1 MSSFKGALKI
11 ELRLYDTVS
20 TGLEVSRKE
29 PSPPFR
35 GEREGPAQR
44 EGEVGS
50 AANRPGGPPHPAL
63 SPGRRGE
70 RIT

>member
-44 EGEVGS
+44 EGEVAG
-50 AANRPGGPPHPAL
+50 AANRLVCP
-63 SPGRRGE
+63 
-70 RIT
+70 

>member
-35 GEREGPAQR
+35 GEREGPGAM
-44 EGEVGS
+44 
-50 AANRPGGPPHPAL
+50 APGG
-63 SPGRRGE
+63 
-70 RIT
+70 